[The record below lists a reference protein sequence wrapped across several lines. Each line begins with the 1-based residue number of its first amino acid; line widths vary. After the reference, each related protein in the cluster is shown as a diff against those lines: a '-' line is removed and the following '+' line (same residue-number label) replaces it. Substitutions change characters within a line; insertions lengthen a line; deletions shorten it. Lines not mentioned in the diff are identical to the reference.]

1 MAEAGDISAWIRQL
15 GDADPTTRA
24 AAAHALRQAAF
35 TECLSGSPWIRDPE
49 FRKLTPPFRVGA
61 AGDPRPRHPL
71 FVVGIAVQPDHFE
84 RIRKANG
91 SPRLA
96 DVPAEQD
103 AIEFELHFGEEDDLD
118 MLTTREPLGSGAIAR
133 YLEKFG
139 EGIQQVEVAVSDVNR
154 ATELLSARFGLQPIY
169 PVARAG
175 ADQTR
180 VNFFLLPSAS
190 GKKCLI
196 ELVEPATR

>member
-1 MAEAGDISAWIRQL
+1 L
-15 GDADPTTRA
+15 
-24 AAAHALRQAAF
+24 
-35 TECLSGSPWIRDPE
+35 
-49 FRKLTPPFRVGA
+49 
-61 AGDPRPRHPL
+61 
-71 FVVGIAVQPDHFE
+71 VVGIAVEPDHFE
-84 RIRKANG
+84 RIRQANG

-103 AIEFELHFGEEDDLD
+103 AIEFELHFGGEDDLD
-118 MLTTREPLGSGAIAR
+118 ILTTSDSRGSGAIAR
-133 YLEKFG
+133 YLRKFG
-139 EGIQQVEVAVSDVNR
+139 EGIQQIEVSVSDVDR
-154 ATELLSARFGLQPIY
+154 ATKLLSARSSVSPIY

-196 ELVEPATR
+196 ELVEPAAR